1 VFRESTRAA
10 APSQQWRIFAMA
22 KRILTPFDSREHSET
37 IVPIVAALARGAG
50 STVRLLRVFPVPDR
64 VVDTDGRTVA
74 YSDQE
79 MARLTSKGLDD
90 LRRIE
95 VQLEGIPVERV
106 VRFGEA
112 TEEILLEAEAFDA
125 DLIALTASRRGRL
138 RRALVAGVAERVA
151 GRAPVPT
158 LLLRES
164 AAGR

>member
-1 VFRESTRAA
+1 
-10 APSQQWRIFAMA
+10 MA
-22 KRILTPFDSREHSET
+22 KRILTPLDARERSEA
-37 IVPIVAALARGAG
+37 IAPIVAALARGAG

-64 VVDTDGRTVA
+64 VIGTNGRTVA

-79 MARLTSKGLDD
+79 MARLTAEGLDD
-90 LRRIE
+90 LRRVE
-95 VQLEGIPVERV
+95 AQLEGIPVESV

-112 TEEILLEAEAFDA
+112 AEEILLEAEAFDA

-151 GRAPVPT
+151 GKAPVPT

>member
-1 VFRESTRAA
+1 
-10 APSQQWRIFAMA
+10 MA
-22 KRILTPFDSREHSET
+22 KRILTPLDARERSEA
-37 IVPIVAALARGAG
+37 IAPIVAALARGAG

-64 VVDTDGRTVA
+64 VIGTNGRTVA

-79 MARLTSKGLDD
+79 MARLTAEGLDD
-90 LRRIE
+90 LRRVE
-95 VQLEGIPVERV
+95 AQLEGIPVESV

-112 TEEILLEAEAFDA
+112 AEEILLEAEAFDA

-151 GRAPVPT
+151 GKAPVPT
-158 LLLRES
+158 LLLRGS

>member
-1 VFRESTRAA
+1 
-10 APSQQWRIFAMA
+10 MA
-22 KRILTPFDSREHSET
+22 KRILTPLDAREHSEA
-37 IVPIVAALARGAG
+37 IAPIVAALARGAG

-64 VVDTDGRTVA
+64 VIGTNGRTVA

-79 MARLTSKGLDD
+79 MARLTAEGLDD
-90 LRRIE
+90 LRRVE
-95 VQLEGIPVERV
+95 AQLEGIPVESV

-112 TEEILLEAEAFDA
+112 AEEILLEAEAFDA

-151 GRAPVPT
+151 GKAPVPT
-158 LLLRES
+158 LLLRGS